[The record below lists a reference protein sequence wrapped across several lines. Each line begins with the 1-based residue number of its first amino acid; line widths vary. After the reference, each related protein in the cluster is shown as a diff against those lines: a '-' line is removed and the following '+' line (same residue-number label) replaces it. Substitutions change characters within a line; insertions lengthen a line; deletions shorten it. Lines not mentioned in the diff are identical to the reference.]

1 MCLKRVLMNKIL
13 ITDPVSGNGIK
24 ILEKSGIEVINKPGV
39 DLDQLKSILPDID
52 GWIIRSGTKINKT
65 HLDHAKKLRVIGR
78 AGVGVDNIDID
89 SATDNGVVV
98 MNVPDGN
105 TISAA
110 EHTMALISALSRN
123 IQKGHLSLMKGE
135 WRRNELVGNELKN
148 KTLGVVGLGKIGREV
163 IKRALGYEMNI
174 MGYDP
179 YVNKQLFDLDKIDI
193 VDLDVLIK
201 ESDYITV
208 HVPLIDSTRNMF
220 NYETLSK
227 MKSNARIVNV
237 ARGGII
243 NESDLARILNED
255 KINGAAIDVFENEP
269 LSKDSLLIGAKNIL
283 LTPHLGASTFE
294 AKEGV
299 STSICNQLI
308 DFLLDDKL
316 SNAINLP
323 IADMEL
329 LKALEPYLRLGDI
342 MGSFLSQLVKSPI
355 TALEVESFGIV
366 EEVKPIMLSI
376 LKGMLRDITDVRIN
390 YVNVLNIA
398 EERGISLKFSYNTSS
413 TPYSNLIKARIKTEN
428 GEFSLEGCL
437 FDEKVIKLT
446 KIMDY
451 QIDVSPIGTMLL
463 IQNKDIPG
471 VVGKVGTALGSYNIN
486 IGEFI
491 LSRKDPQDL
500 AYSIIKIDGQ
510 ISSEILNKIEELDEI
525 VEIKQI
531 SIDE

>member
-1 MCLKRVLMNKIL
+1 MNKVL
-13 ITDPVSGNGIK
+13 ITDPISDNGIK
-24 ILEKSGIEVINKPGV
+24 ILKKSGIEVLYKPGV
-39 DLDQLKSILPDID
+39 NLDQLKNVLPDVH
-52 GWIIRSGTKINKT
+52 GWIIRSGTKINKD
-65 HLDHAKKLRVIGR
+65 HLHYMKKLRVIGR
-78 AGVGVDNIDID
+78 AGVGVDNIDIN

-135 WRRNELVGNELKN
+135 WCRNELVGNELRN

-163 IKRALGYEMNI
+163 IKRALGYDMNI

-193 VDLDVLIK
+193 VDLNTLIK

-243 NESDLARILNED
+243 NESDLVRILNED

-269 LSKDSLLIGAKNIL
+269 LAKDSLLIGAKNIL

-299 STSICNQLI
+299 STSICNQVI

-323 IADMEL
+323 IADMDL
-329 LKALEPYLRLGDI
+329 LKMLEPYLKLGDI
-342 MGSFLSQLVKSPI
+342 IGAFLSQLANSPI
-355 TALEVESFGIV
+355 LTLEVESFGVV
-366 EEVKPIMLSI
+366 EEVKPVMLSV
-376 LKGMLRDITDVRIN
+376 LKGILRDITDIRIN

-398 EERGISLKFSYNTSS
+398 EERGISLKFSYNTSF
-413 TPYSNLIKARIKTEN
+413 TPYSNLIKAKIKTEN
-428 GEFSLEGCL
+428 GTFSVEGCL
-437 FDEKVIKLT
+437 FDKKVIKLT

-463 IQNKDIPG
+463 IQNQDIPG

-491 LSRKDPQDL
+491 LSRKGTKDL
-500 AYSIIKIDGQ
+500 AYSIIKIDSQ
-510 ISSEILNKIEELDEI
+510 ISNETLNKIKKLDEI
-525 VEIKQI
+525 IEIKQI
-531 SIDE
+531 SINE

>member
-1 MCLKRVLMNKIL
+1 MIKVL
-13 ITDPVSGNGIK
+13 ITDSISDNGIK
-24 ILEKSGIEVINKPGV
+24 ILEESGIEVLNKPGI
-39 DLDQLKSILPDID
+39 DSDKLMNILPDID
-52 GWIIRSGTKINKT
+52 GWIIRSGTKINKE
-65 HLDHAKKLRVIGR
+65 HLEHSKKLRVIGR

-89 SATDNGVVV
+89 SATDNGSVV

-148 KTLGVVGLGKIGREV
+148 KILGVVGLGKIGREV
-163 IKRALGYEMNI
+163 IKRALGHEMNI

-179 YVNKQLFDLDKIDI
+179 YVNKQLFDLDKINI
-193 VDLDVLIK
+193 VDLETLIRQ
-201 ESDYITV
+201 SDYITV
-208 HVPLIDSTRNMF
+208 HVPLIDSTRGMF
-220 NYETLSK
+220 DYETLSK
-227 MKSNARIVNV
+227 MKSNARIINV

-243 NESDLARILNED
+243 NESDLTRVLNED
-255 KINGAAIDVFENEP
+255 KIKGAAIDVFEKEP
-269 LSKDSLLIGAKNIL
+269 LAKDSPLIKAKNIL

-299 STSICNQLI
+299 STSICNQVI
-308 DFLLDDKL
+308 DFLLNDKL

-329 LKALEPYLRLGDI
+329 LKVLDPYLKLGDV
-342 MGSFLSQLVKSPI
+342 MGSFLSQIVNSPI
-355 TALEVESFGIV
+355 TSLEVESFGVVQEI
-366 EEVKPIMLSI
+366 KPIMLSI
-376 LKGMLRDITDVRIN
+376 LKGMLKDITDSRIN
-390 YVNVLNIA
+390 YVNVLNVA
-398 EERGISLKFSYNTSS
+398 EERGISLKFSYNTSPTS
-413 TPYSNLIKARIKTEN
+413 YSNLIKATIKTES
-428 GEFSLEGCL
+428 GEFSIEGCL

-451 QIDVSPIGTMLL
+451 QIDVSPLGTMLL

-471 VVGKVGTALGSYNIN
+471 VVGKIGTALGYYNIN

-491 LSRKDPQDL
+491 LSRKDPKDL
-500 AYSIIKIDGQ
+500 AYSIIKIDSK
-510 ISSEILNKIEELDEI
+510 ISNEVLDKIAQLDEI

-531 SIDE
+531 SI